1 MRKLAIFVSLLACGF
16 LWPLRA
22 EGQSASQTQANTAP
36 PHQTKGGLAADPA
49 EQQAFQHEFDD
60 VCGRTQDAMLLTK
73 DELKDLM
80 RRCDALVPKLTKLD
94 ETQRKVYKRR
104 LEQCRGLFA
113 YVLDTKKDSNK

>member
-1 MRKLAIFVSLLACGF
+1 MRKLAIFVSLAACAF
-16 LWPLRA
+16 LWPLA
-22 EGQSASQTQANTAP
+22 VEPQSAPQAQTNT
-36 PHQTKGGLAADPA
+36 A

-73 DELKDLM
+73 DELRDLM

-113 YVLDTKKDSNK
+113 YVLDTKKDSDK

>member
-1 MRKLAIFVSLLACGF
+1 MKKRAIFVSLVACAF
-16 LWPLRA
+16 LWPLHVEA
-22 EGQSASQTQANTAP
+22 QTQANT
-36 PHQTKGGLAADPA
+36 A

-60 VCGRTQDAMLLTK
+60 VCARTQDAMLLTK

-113 YVLDTKKDSNK
+113 YVLDTKKDSDK

>member
-1 MRKLAIFVSLLACGF
+1 MRKLAIFVSLLVCAS
-16 LWPLRA
+16 LWPLRVEA
-22 EGQSASQTQANTAP
+22 QSNPPAQTNT
-36 PHQTKGGLAADPA
+36 A

-60 VCGRTQDAMLLTK
+60 TCSRTQDAMLLTN
-73 DELKDLM
+73 DELKDLV

>member
-1 MRKLAIFVSLLACGF
+1 MKKLAIFVSLVACAF
-16 LWPLRA
+16 LWPLQVEA
-22 EGQSASQTQANTAP
+22 QSAPQTQANT
-36 PHQTKGGLAADPA
+36 A

-60 VCGRTQDAMLLTK
+60 VCARTQDAMLLTK

-113 YVLDTKKDSNK
+113 YVLDTKKDSDK

>member
-1 MRKLAIFVSLLACGF
+1 MRKLAIFVSVLACVF

-22 EGQSASQTQANTAP
+22 EAQSPPQAQANTAS
-36 PHQTKGGLAADPA
+36 PHQAKGGPAGDPA
-49 EQQAFQHEFDD
+49 EQQAFLREFDD
-60 VCGRTQDAMLLTK
+60 VCSRTQDAMLLTK
-73 DELKDLM
+73 EELKDLM